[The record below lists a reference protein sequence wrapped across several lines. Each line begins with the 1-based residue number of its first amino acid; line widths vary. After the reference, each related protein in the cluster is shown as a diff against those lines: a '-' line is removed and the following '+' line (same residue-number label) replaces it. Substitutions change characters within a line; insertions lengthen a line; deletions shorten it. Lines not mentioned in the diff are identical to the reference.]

1 MKKDFHSVSG
11 YIKSNGGDLS
21 YDRNNCAPKA
31 LVALTGIDYNRV
43 NKELGRK
50 PGKGTAISCS
60 RAFITKHGFTKL
72 PESAL
77 KNTYING
84 GVPVQRKMTVGSFAK
99 AHPSGKYM
107 VYVRLHA
114 VAIIDGKVLDDWNS
128 TSRRVTEAWET
139 K

>member
-11 YIKSNGGDLS
+11 FIRSKGGDVP
-21 YDRNNCAPKA
+21 YDRNNCVPKA
-31 LVALTGIDYNRV
+31 LVALTGLPYDQVNRELCRKV
-43 NKELGRK
+43 NKGT
-50 PGKGTAISCS
+50 PGSSS
-60 RAFITKHGFTKL
+60 RAFIRLHGFSKL
-72 PESAL
+72 PDSAL

-107 VYVRLHA
+107 VYVRAHA
-114 VAIIDGKVLDDWNS
+114 IAVIDGTVLDDWNS
-128 TSRRVTEAWET
+128 TSRRVTEAWEI